1 MGLDQLVVGI
11 DGGASKTDVAV
22 VTLGGEVVG
31 RGRGVGS
38 CPHFIGVEESVR
50 LLDELV
56 TDAAGGGA
64 VIHASACISG
74 LDLASEVDIYRARLG
89 EFAWARQGLI
99 VENDLFG
106 LLRTGSENRN
116 AIAVICGTGTNA
128 VGVHESGARVRFHSL
143 GPLSGD
149 WGGGQGLGQEALWH
163 AARAMD
169 GRGPATALT
178 ERIGA
183 EYGMTVS
190 ELIEAIHLDRVSEL
204 TLSRLAP
211 AVFAASDGGDGVAR
225 QLVDR
230 QADEVIAYVRACAD
244 RLGYTGLVDIVLGGG
259 ILHARNARLHARVEA
274 GVREILPEAR
284 LVTPR
289 RAPIV
294 GATLLALEAAGAG
307 EEALAHVGA
316 ALE

>member
-1 MGLDQLVVGI
+1 MGLEQLVVGI

-22 VTLGGEVVG
+22 VTVSGDMVG
-31 RGRGVGS
+31 RRLGAGS
-38 CPHFIGVEESVR
+38 CPHFVGVDESVR

-56 TDAAGGGA
+56 TDASAGGA

-74 LDLASEVDIYRARLG
+74 LDLASEVDAYRERLG
-89 EFAWARQGLI
+89 EFDWGRSGLS

-116 AIAVICGTGTNA
+116 AIAVVCGTGTNA
-128 VGVHESGARVRFHSL
+128 VGVHDSGARVRFFSL

-163 AARAMD
+163 AARAVD
-169 GRGPATALT
+169 GRGPATILT

-183 EYGMTVS
+183 SYGMTVP
-190 ELIEAIHLDRVSEL
+190 ELIESIHLGRVSDL

-211 AVFAASDGGDGVAR
+211 AVFAASDEGDEVA
-225 QLVDR
+225 QLLVDR
-230 QADEVIAYVRACAD
+230 QADEVIAYVRACAA
-244 RLGYTGLVDIVLGGG
+244 RLRYTAPVDIVLGGG
-259 ILHARNARLHARVEA
+259 ILHARNPRLHDRI
-274 GVREILPEAR
+274 GGGIRDILPDAV
-284 LVTPR
+284 LLTPR
-289 RAPIV
+289 RAPVV

-307 EEALAHVGA
+307 EEALARAGA
-316 ALE
+316 AFE

>member
-31 RGRGVGS
+31 RGRGAGS
-38 CPHFIGVEESVR
+38 CPHFVGVDESVR

-56 TDAAGGGA
+56 TGAAGGGA

-74 LDLASEVDIYRARLG
+74 LDLVSEVDAYRMRLG
-89 EFAWARQGLI
+89 EFIWARQGLI

-116 AIAVICGTGTNA
+116 AIAVICGTGINA
-128 VGVHESGARVRFHSL
+128 VGLHESGARVRFHSL

-163 AARAMD
+163 AARAVD

-183 EYGMTVS
+183 EYGMAVPD
-190 ELIEAIHLDRVSEL
+190 LIEAIHLDRISEL

-211 AVFAASDGGDGVAR
+211 AVFAASDEGDAVAQR
-225 QLVDR
+225 LVDR
-230 QADEVIAYVRACAD
+230 QADEVIAYVRACAA
-244 RLGYTGLVDIVLGGG
+244 RLGYTGSVDIVLGGG
-259 ILHARNARLHARVEA
+259 ILHARHGRLHGRIER
-274 GVREILPEAR
+274 GVREILPEAA
-284 LVTPR
+284 LLTPR
-289 RAPIV
+289 RAPVV
-294 GATLLALEAAGAG
+294 GATLLAMEAAGAR
-307 EEALAHVGA
+307 EEALARVGA